1 MNVCKSIVEYVEEF
15 WKLSH
20 RLDLKYMEEF
30 EVLKIY
36 ATFLQQSHVYIL
48 KVEFP
53 ICACI

>member
-30 EVLKIY
+30 EVLKY
-36 ATFLQQSHVYIL
+36 MLLSFN
-48 KVEFP
+48 KVMYTS
-53 ICACI
+53 